1 MSVQQNVQIVKD
13 KQTEMTKSNL
23 HEDNTLN
30 PAIIFEII
38 LIFGWLL
45 SALIRD
51 YLAEVGKQSIWFV
64 RRFLATT
71 ENTRNRASQP
81 SLRRE

>member
-1 MSVQQNVQIVKD
+1 
-13 KQTEMTKSNL
+13 MTKSDP

-45 SALIRD
+45 SELIRD
-51 YLAEVGKQSIWFV
+51 YLAEAGKQSIWFA
-64 RRFLATT
+64 RRFLAT
-71 ENTRNRASQP
+71 NREH
-81 SLRRE
+81 R